1 MMTTTTK
8 PAEQIQITE
17 TERYEVM
24 KKACLLNN
32 LQLNEKINV
41 ILQKISDGTA
51 TDKDR
56 REATILAQVFVNR
69 ATKK

>member
-1 MMTTTTK
+1 MTTTTK